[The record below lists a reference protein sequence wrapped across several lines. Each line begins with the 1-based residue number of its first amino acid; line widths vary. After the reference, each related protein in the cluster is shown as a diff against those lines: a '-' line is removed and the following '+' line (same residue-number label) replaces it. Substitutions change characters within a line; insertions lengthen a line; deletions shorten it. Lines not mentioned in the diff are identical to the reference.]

1 MTHYICSGGCM
12 GESSNPGLCQ
22 ASTCQKYGQELEV
35 CECEDGHHPAQ
46 YAAKEAGETGDE
58 GASEAYL

>member
-1 MTHYICSGGCM
+1 M

-35 CECEDGHHPAQ
+35 CECEDGRHPAQ
-46 YAAKEAGETGDE
+46 LEAKKADETGNGAGEV
-58 GASEAYL
+58 YL